1 MALGAVELNV
11 VTVIVVVVTVGELML
26 VRADVLSLV
35 GLAQDDWLDEVESAV
50 AVTAVI
56 VMLVM
61 MLHLCDVRS
70 LAVDIVVILQLSIL
84 LRV

>member
-1 MALGAVELNV
+1 MNV
-11 VTVIVVVVTVGELML
+11 VTVIVVVVTVSELML

-35 GLAQDDWLDEVESAV
+35 GLAKDDWLDEVESAV